1 VPARPG
7 GTTPPIRFLFVAPR
21 FWIGLPSDPPHDDAL
36 ALFLP
41 SARRKPGVG
50 AFTPQVLCHARHT
63 RRNQRW
69 LEAIR
74 WIVLCTPGMGVNLWG
89 ESPLYMNP
97 VNGDTVSI
105 STSRRQGRRR
115 EAVSEGSRSAKAT
128 SRRIEMAY
136 KAQSPGKLAQHN
148 EAQGSG
154 DRVNAAVV

>member
-1 VPARPG
+1 MPSADFSHAVRVDYSPLSSARRQSTWETSRGKTQSLPRVDAGFIKHAPLCRWRASRSRARSPRRYHTSYPVPVRRPALLDWASFRPRL
-7 GTTPPIRFLFVAPR
+7 TTMP
-21 FWIGLPSDPPHDDAL
+21 LPFS
-36 ALFLP
+36 LP

-97 VNGDTVSI
+97 VNG
-105 STSRRQGRRR
+105 
-115 EAVSEGSRSAKAT
+115 
-128 SRRIEMAY
+128 
-136 KAQSPGKLAQHN
+136 
-148 EAQGSG
+148 
-154 DRVNAAVV
+154 